1 MSQGVKDLQPR
12 LVPLVP
18 SLPLGELIP
27 RRRPLALI
35 VLFQVSEISIGL
47 ARSNFAEK
55 PRGKERVIH
64 QQNRLSSPDSSSDEA
79 VEKSMEKVP
88 YPRGISQSK
97 SPNRE
102 RPLNH
107 RFKPRSAD

>member
-35 VLFQVSEISIGL
+35 VLFQASEISIGL

-55 PRGKERVIH
+55 PRGKGD
-64 QQNRLSSPDSSSDEA
+64 SPT
-79 VEKSMEKVP
+79 
-88 YPRGISQSK
+88 
-97 SPNRE
+97 
-102 RPLNH
+102 
-107 RFKPRSAD
+107 KPAFFT

>member
-35 VLFQVSEISIGL
+35 VLFQASEISIGRL
-47 ARSNFAEK
+47 KVQLCGEAK
-55 PRGKERVIH
+55 GK
-64 QQNRLSSPDSSSDEA
+64 
-79 VEKSMEKVP
+79 
-88 YPRGISQSK
+88 G
-97 SPNRE
+97 
-102 RPLNH
+102 
-107 RFKPRSAD
+107 